1 LIGDDEMAKAS
12 VIEARKA
19 QAAQDQANATAQLGD
34 QVAKLEAKVDG
45 LEAKID
51 ALIEALNSKTT
62 KSGKG
67 A

>member
-1 LIGDDEMAKAS
+1 MAKQS

-19 QAAQDQANATAQLGD
+19 QAQQDQANATAELAD
-34 QVAKLEAKVDG
+34 RVAK

-51 ALIEALNSKTT
+51 ALIDGLKAKSSKTE
-62 KSGKG
+62 KSEKAEKG